1 MKTLRGAFRHDT
13 CNAWITEVL
22 NAWQN
27 KGKDINNLVI
37 VCDIALCHSRI
48 ENVLHE
54 TGAALLRL
62 APYSPPLNPIETVWS
77 ALKSFVRSKL
87 RTPQVIGLGVGEQ
100 RLQHIEDVVK
110 EGIESLQDQICVRA
124 SQPSASFHG
133 HVLALQNLR
142 VGE

>member
-62 APYSPPLNPIETVWS
+62 HHILHLLIL
-77 ALKSFVRSKL
+77 LK
-87 RTPQVIGLGVGEQ
+87 QCG
-100 RLQHIEDVVK
+100 QH
-110 EGIESLQDQICVRA
+110 
-124 SQPSASFHG
+124 
-133 HVLALQNLR
+133 
-142 VGE
+142 